1 MMLVHHNDAERDWAY
16 GAESKIGT
24 FSDALMN
31 EAKKNDWIV
40 LSMKD
45 DWKTIF
51 PSAGS
56 KQ

>member
-1 MMLVHHNDAERDWAY
+1 MPNVIGPT

-40 LSMKD
+40 VSMKD

-51 PSAGS
+51 PSTGS